1 VFVELHRRQLCIDP
15 AVRGIECEGEFM
27 KTTQRHY
34 IKEILDGVEFD
45 IVSER
50 PHIIFAKSRTNEQ
63 CVEVKF
69 EGDTIVA
76 VECYEDEEDEL

>member
-1 VFVELHRRQLCIDP
+1 
-15 AVRGIECEGEFM
+15 M
-27 KTTQRHY
+27 KTTQRDY
-34 IKEILDGVEFD
+34 IKELLDGVKFD

-50 PHIIFAKSRTNEQ
+50 PHIIVAKSSTNEQ

>member
-1 VFVELHRRQLCIDP
+1 
-15 AVRGIECEGEFM
+15 M
-27 KTTQRHY
+27 KITQRDY

-45 IVSER
+45 ILGER
-50 PHIIFAKSRTNEQ
+50 PRIIFAKSRTNEQ